1 MLRTRQIAVAMVQP
15 GFVREAR
22 VTFVWGPRDQRPS
35 GVVLEAD
42 GRVLAGAQE
51 LGKLCTGEGMGRA
64 GPLRSPSLLRG
75 YDRGLG

>member
-1 MLRTRQIAVAMVQP
+1 MVQL

-22 VTFVWGPRDQRPS
+22 VTFVWGPRDQRPI

-42 GRVLAGAQE
+42 GRVRSSAGE
-51 LGKLCTGEGMGRA
+51 TRDLCTGGGMGRA
-64 GPLRSPSLLRG
+64 GPLRSPSLQRG